1 MLRKFILKWCLI
13 NMTLIGKTKE
23 QERQCSSLLVGR
35 LACEA
40 IGADSLEGLTEI
52 QGGASV

>member
-1 MLRKFILKWCLI
+1 
-13 NMTLIGKTKE
+13 MTLIGKTKE

-52 QGGASV
+52 LGGASV